1 MSEQELQ
8 LKRIADELDK
18 IRWRIS
24 MGLILLY
31 GVFLA
36 VVFHHWI

>member
-24 MGLILLY
+24 MGLY
-31 GVFLA
+31 CYTVYF
-36 VVFHHWI
+36 